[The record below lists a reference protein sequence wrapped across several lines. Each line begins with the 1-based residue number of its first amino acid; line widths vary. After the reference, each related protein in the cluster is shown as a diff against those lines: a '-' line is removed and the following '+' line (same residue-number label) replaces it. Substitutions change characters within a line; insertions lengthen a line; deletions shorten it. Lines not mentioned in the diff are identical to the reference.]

1 MMATIENGNI
11 ASTSY
16 EIAREY
22 KANLPTHD
30 ALPYYDD
37 EIDRIGM
44 RAKVERELAAE
55 MKNDDFA
62 KFDDDRLPPKIELF
76 TNNSQLLE
84 QLQRIEQ
91 SIPPTAIDTQRYRMD
106 DPSDPTNE
114 KEWED
119 AIANAET
126 QLMHSD
132 IRSTNL
138 ELLKKFGANQ
148 WRLHNFQQEAFIR
161 TFTQESEKIKSQ
173 SDNINRTRKAEQT
186 QAGEELS
193 RLNKRWA
200 ELLNRSLSVELANV
214 VAQGDIEELQARKAE
229 LQKRLAELDV

>member
-1 MMATIENGNI
+1 M

-16 EIAREY
+16 GIARDY
-22 KANLPTHD
+22 KANLPVHD

-37 EIDRIGM
+37 EIDRVGM

-55 MKNDDFA
+55 MKNGGDLA
-62 KFDDDRLPPKIELF
+62 GFDEARLPPKVELF
-76 TNNSQLLE
+76 ANNPHLLE
-84 QLQRIEQ
+84 QLERVQQ
-91 SIPPTAIDTQRYRMD
+91 SIPLSAIDINRYRMD
-106 DPSDPTNE
+106 DPTDLQDENA
-114 KEWED
+114 WAN
-119 AIANAET
+119 AIANAEA

-138 ELLKKFGANQ
+138 ELLKKFGSNQ
-148 WRLHNFQQEAFIR
+148 WRLHNFQQEAFVR
-161 TFTQESEKIKSQ
+161 AFTQEAERIKSQ

-214 VAQGDIEELQARKAE
+214 VAQGEIEDLQARKAK
-229 LQKRLAELDV
+229 LQKRLTELDSSV

>member
-1 MMATIENGNI
+1 MASSDI

-16 EIAREY
+16 VAARDY
-22 KANLPTHD
+22 KASLPAHD

-37 EIDRIGM
+37 EIDRVGM

-55 MKNDDFA
+55 MKNGGEMA
-62 KFDDDRLPPKIELF
+62 TFDESRLPPKIDFF
-76 TNNSQLLE
+76 TNNPHLLE
-84 QLQRIEQ
+84 QLERIQ
-91 SIPPTAIDTQRYRMD
+91 QFIPPSAIDTHRYRMD
-106 DPSDPTNE
+106 DPSDPKDE
-114 KEWED
+114 KAWEE
-119 AIANAET
+119 AIANAEA

-138 ELLKKFGANQ
+138 ELLKKFGSNQ
-148 WRLHNFQQEAFIR
+148 WRLHNFQQEAFVR
-161 TFTQESEKIKSQ
+161 AFTQEGERIKSQ

-214 VAQGDIEELQARKAE
+214 VAQGDIEELQARKAK
-229 LQKRLAELDV
+229 LQKRLAELDSSA

>member
-1 MMATIENGNI
+1 MA
-11 ASTSY
+11 SSSY
-16 EIAREY
+16 AVARGY
-22 KANLPTHD
+22 KANLPAHD

-37 EIDRIGM
+37 EIDRVGM

-55 MKNDDFA
+55 MKNGGDLA
-62 KFDDDRLPPKIELF
+62 GFDEERLPPKIELF
-76 TNNSQLLE
+76 KNNSQMLE
-84 QLQRIEQ
+84 QLERIQQ
-91 SIPPTAIDTQRYRMD
+91 SISPSAIDTERYRMD
-106 DPSDPTNE
+106 DPSDPKDE
-114 KEWED
+114 KAWEV
-119 AIANAET
+119 AIANAEA

-138 ELLKKFGANQ
+138 ELLKKFGSNQ

-161 TFTQESEKIKSQ
+161 TFTQQGERIKSQ
-173 SDNINRTRKAEQT
+173 SDNINRNRKAEQT

-214 VAQGDIEELQARKAE
+214 VAQSDIEELQARKAK
-229 LQKRLAELDV
+229 LQKRLAELDSSA

>member
-1 MMATIENGNI
+1 MMTTIENGNI

-37 EIDRIGM
+37 EIERIGM

-55 MKNDDFA
+55 MKNGDFA

-76 TNNSQLLE
+76 KNNSQLLE

-114 KEWED
+114 KAWED

-161 TFTQESEKIKSQ
+161 AFTQESEKIKSQ